1 MTNEKILEVK
11 KALQQTEI
19 KILAHKRALNKVDF
33 EINELDEQI
42 QDYIV
47 CGFEDRSFIE
57 ELEEE
62 KKIHVRIMQKLAEK
76 VLDYEEVKRK
86 LEKALNDDES
96 QN

>member
-11 KALQQTEI
+11 RALQQTEI
-19 KILAHKRALNKVDF
+19 KILAHKRALDKVDF
-33 EINELDEQI
+33 EINELDEQME
-42 QDYIV
+42 DYIV
-47 CGFEDRSFIE
+47 CGFEDKSFIE

-86 LEKALNDDES
+86 LEKVLNDDEG